1 LAHTDVELADRFA
14 ERYVPARSRQDGQ
27 PRSSSLG
34 GDMDPVT
41 VEAAV
46 VLGVVL
52 VIFAG
57 ISLLGLVGTDSRRW

>member
-1 LAHTDVELADRFA
+1 
-14 ERYVPARSRQDGQ
+14 
-27 PRSSSLG
+27 
-34 GDMDPVT
+34 MDAIT

-57 ISLLGLVGTDSRRW
+57 ISLLGLVGSDSRRW

>member
-1 LAHTDVELADRFA
+1 
-14 ERYVPARSRQDGQ
+14 
-27 PRSSSLG
+27 
-34 GDMDPVT
+34 MDPVSIG
-41 VEAAV
+41 AAI